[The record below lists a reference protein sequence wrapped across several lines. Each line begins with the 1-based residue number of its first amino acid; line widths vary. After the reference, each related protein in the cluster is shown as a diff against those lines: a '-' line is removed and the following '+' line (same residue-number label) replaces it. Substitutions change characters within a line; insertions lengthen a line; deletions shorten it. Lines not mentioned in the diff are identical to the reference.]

1 MLILTI
7 LAYLLCVFDY
17 ICTRHWI
24 KRFGVEIEANH
35 IGQWLFNAG
44 SGALAFFVKVVLSF
58 GLLAFLYQFRD
69 VPLGKAGIWIIFLAY
84 LAVAVYHIII
94 LIKVN
99 NL

>member
-17 ICTRHWI
+17 ICTRHWV
-24 KRFGVEIEANH
+24 KRFGVEIEANR
-35 IGQWLFNAG
+35 IGQWLFNTG
-44 SGALAFFVKVVLSF
+44 DGALAFFVKVILSF
-58 GLLAFLYQFRD
+58 GLLAFLYRFREL
-69 VPLGKAGIWIIFLAY
+69 PLCKIGIWVIFLVY
-84 LAVAVYHIII
+84 LVIAIYHIII